1 MQDILARE
9 ARTLVN
15 NKTIIKEPQ
24 FIKVQVVNRK
34 IYNQIKDVNLT
45 YDDSFL
51 NMKMI
56 ILGMVDGWIVY
67 SDESKTLKKMQS
79 VDYMGY
85 YCYEKA
91 KLEGGDEMTDEAEKR
106 KQNRRLMNEAKAEIK
121 QIPVLLT
128 D

>member
-9 ARTLVN
+9 AKTLVN

-34 IYNQIKDVNLT
+34 IYNQIKETNLT

-51 NMKMI
+51 DLKMI

-67 SDESKTLKKMQS
+67 SDESKKLKKMQS
-79 VDYMGY
+79 VDYVGY

-91 KLEGGDEMTDEAEKR
+91 KLEGGEEAEASEKR
-106 KQNRRLMNEAKAEIK
+106 KQNKRLMDEAKEEVK
-121 QIPVLLT
+121 QIPVMFVG
-128 D
+128 